1 MSAAGAGP
9 PSMLWTTK
17 PSIGKAATSKIAAS
31 PLGPQVHHPPL
42 YLPPRIELAAF
53 STFPPPRICTLD
65 YPSPVGLGI
74 EDAGLPLQKT
84 LIYLTRNELFNVGK
98 PPAIWTAWG
107 LDGVMVG
114 SLPLPLS
121 LYPPAEREAARIAF
135 RDLATDVLN
144 APTHFKVGVLASM
157 ICAGVYTSGASQRQ
171 IAYNVVILA
180 QHVGLDGGPH
190 GYSEIAQLMVE
201 VRSGLRE
208 REDCRLF
215 QKYLDY
221 VEGTIEGYDLL

>member
-1 MSAAGAGP
+1 MGFPALP
-9 PSMLWTTK
+9 LRTTK

-31 PLGPQVHHPPL
+31 PLGPQVHHV
-42 YLPPRIELAAF
+42 
-53 STFPPPRICTLD
+53 PPPSASLLSIFLHGSSW
-65 YPSPVGLGI
+65 PHSPLF
-74 EDAGLPLQKT
+74 LLQESKT